1 MRAREDLALAAPK
14 DLVSWKGL
22 AVKALTSLEELAAW
36 EGLTAL
42 ETMEALATLAKG
54 FCTLETLPASD
65 NPLALE
71 EPETLEAF
79 AALEDP
85 LEELETLEAVAA
97 WEDTGL
103 EETLAVSEHLAALAT
118 KELPVDPFT
127 SLEVHLDLVAA

>member
-1 MRAREDLALAAPK
+1 MGGIDCAGDN
-14 DLVSWKGL
+14 GGFGNFG
-22 AVKALTSLEELAAW
+22 
-36 EGLTAL
+36 EGFLHT
-42 ETMEALATLAKG
+42 G
-54 FCTLETLPASD
+54 DSSSFGQ
-65 NPLALE
+65 PLALE